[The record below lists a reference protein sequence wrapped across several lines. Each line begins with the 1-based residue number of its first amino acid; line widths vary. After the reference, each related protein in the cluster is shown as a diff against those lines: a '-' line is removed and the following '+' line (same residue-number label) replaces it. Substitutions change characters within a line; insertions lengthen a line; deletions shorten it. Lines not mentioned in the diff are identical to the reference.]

1 MQRKISNLESKL
13 MKTVNLV
20 LGLMAILPACSEH
33 NSSSNSQK
41 GLSKEEAQAK
51 LQEIVYSLA
60 TDKQWLARAISENV
74 EAGGLA
80 LAKVSETLPSQMI
93 IEGIEYTVKVGLL
106 NTSSTMTTGLLAKLG
121 ENSTYG
127 VILDPDRFYPEETSV
142 PGQLWSG
149 STVEGTTISLVPVS
163 DDEEL
168 LPIEEQNARSEERS
182 AARNAIAYPVFTV
195 DIEQTYDDP
204 EIERELRAIANQNSG
219 RIGKP
224 GSVTPYFVVKRINL
238 TDKKDN
244 SNDEFEVYAGES
256 LYESGR
262 INKGTYHK
270 FNGTTRNDAA
280 SRSVYYRDVNGD
292 QGWENLSN
300 DIALW
305 PLYWSNASGEDTS
318 AYMRILCV
326 EDDFEAGKLDLQ
338 DGGTNYSPIET
349 YRMRNGGIVTNTW
362 PMDAYDVNRND
373 YWPIHT
379 WDNDDIYGQSGI
391 DEVNNRTVPRRYNV
405 TYNGG
410 DYVFIDESDLDW
422 YVGVREY

>member
-1 MQRKISNLESKL
+1 
-13 MKTVNLV
+13 MKTVFLTLFV
-20 LGLMAILPACSEH
+20 GLMFILPSCSE
-33 NSSSNSQK
+33 NQSSSHSPK

-51 LQEIVYSLA
+51 LQAIVLNLA
-60 TDKQWLARAISENV
+60 TDKQWLAKAISENV
-74 EAGGLA
+74 ESGGLA
-80 LAKVSETLPSQMI
+80 LAKVSETLSSQLI
-93 IEGIEYTVKVGLL
+93 IEGVDYTVKIGLL
-106 NTSSTMTTGLLAKLG
+106 NSASAKISGQLAKLA
-121 ENSTYG
+121 SDSSYG

-142 PGQLWSG
+142 PGQLWNGTS
-149 STVEGTTISLVPVS
+149 VEPTTIPLVPVA

-168 LPIEEQNARSEERS
+168 LPIEEQNSRSEARS
-182 AARNAIAYPVFTV
+182 AARGAIHYPVFTV

-204 EIERELRAIANQNSG
+204 EIERELRELASQHSG
-219 RIGKP
+219 GLGKL

-256 LYESGR
+256 IYESGR

-270 FNGTTRNDAA
+270 FNGNTRNDAA

-292 QGWENLSN
+292 QGWENMSN

-326 EDDFEAGKLDLQ
+326 EDDYEAGKLDLQ
-338 DGGTNYSPIET
+338 DGGTNYRPIDT

-362 PMDAYDVNRND
+362 PIDAYDVNRND
-373 YWPIHT
+373 IWPIYT
-379 WDNDDIYGQSGI
+379 YDNDDIYGQSGI
-391 DEVNNRTVPRRYNV
+391 DEVNRRTVPRRYNT